1 MSEGAGNGLMILG
14 ATLYGLS
21 NSLEEFFV
29 RNRPLYEVV
38 GSLGLFGTI
47 INGAQ

>member
-1 MSEGAGNGLMILG
+1 MLVG

-21 NSLEEFFV
+21 NGLEEFLV